1 MRKKIIIPII
11 LVLGFSLAACGKDT
25 NENTTEQIG
34 TIDVESTETN
44 TENLSSE
51 LGEIN
56 TQTPDIDLGDYEIP
70 EITVDDS
77 VIDSQ
82 LDYYLSESANRTI
95 ADGDSIN
102 VSYTITVGDNSTSY
116 ENIDIIIGEESIA
129 PGIDEELKGQVAGY
143 SSVLSIAAPDGTMT
157 TIDITINS
165 VSPQLTNSYIQNL
178 TNGEYKT
185 VDEFKQYLKESNE
198 YSSKIEASITLIDN
212 LKNNIQLTMDN
223 ETMVSDEIRKLTE
236 EYSSYGET
244 MNDVAIS
251 FGFEDENS
259 FNSYIRE
266 QAEDAVK
273 EKLVYEQLASDMVI
287 SVSEEDIENYKKE
300 LTQYYTT
307 EEINNMY
314 SYDDIKYFVLQE
326 KVFDALFN

>member
-1 MRKKIIIPII
+1 
-11 LVLGFSLAACGKDT
+11 
-25 NENTTEQIG
+25 
-34 TIDVESTETN
+34 
-44 TENLSSE
+44 
-51 LGEIN
+51 
-56 TQTPDIDLGDYEIP
+56 
-70 EITVDDS
+70 
-77 VIDSQ
+77 
-82 LDYYLSESANRTI
+82 
-95 ADGDSIN
+95 
-102 VSYTITVGDNSTSY
+102 
-116 ENIDIIIGEESIA
+116 
-129 PGIDEELKGQVAGY
+129 
-143 SSVLSIAAPDGTMT
+143 MT

-165 VSPQLTNSYIQNL
+165 VSPQLTNSYIQSL

-236 EYSSYGET
+236 KYSSYGET